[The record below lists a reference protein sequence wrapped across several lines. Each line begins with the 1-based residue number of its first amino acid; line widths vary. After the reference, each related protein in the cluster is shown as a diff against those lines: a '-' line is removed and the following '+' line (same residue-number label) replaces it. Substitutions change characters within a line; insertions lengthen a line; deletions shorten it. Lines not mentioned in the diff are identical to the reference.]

1 VPARRAPTAGDT
13 QSRYIPGTR
22 GRMAGVAP
30 AQDVAG
36 GTVMEWIEYA
46 KAAGAFIGACGIA
59 TLAKLYHDKVVTGKD
74 TELKIKEGEIARLQ
88 SDLLKAQTQAK
99 SAEEHGAPAHRD
111 LLVLRTQLTGMIE
124 HLAAALHAQ
133 AASLYIPVFN
143 AGDEKSASPRSFAFV
158 AAWNTD
164 PGATAAILK
173 MKLVESWTIVGE
185 CWDKA
190 TLIGSNNLQA
200 NVRHV
205 ASYDKQSGFVPVHT
219 LVSPVHWQ
227 GRQIGIV
234 QVFNKTLPGNAYDLD
249 EHGFQSDD
257 RRQLQETL
265 QETSDAGMARTL
277 HYFQSSPEA
286 MRVLGLQDELNLENA
301 VIMYID
307 LTQSSALFDELPLI
321 DAARLINRF
330 NQNIYK
336 RIAPFSGI
344 VEKFNG
350 DGTLIRF
357 HYVDFDST
365 VPMSNPVLRAVCAAA
380 DLLGEFRAF
389 KAQRWRG
396 LASDVADAVKLRIT
410 IALGPVVSTNMG
422 PQQFQTPT
430 AMGQCVN
437 RSAKMIAYAPRDRD
451 VMLVDDHVG
460 RALKQIDERYLA
472 ALAAFDGWSPDTARQ
487 SPSLAGHRYFE
498 VTPEPFRRAAM
509 DFRQPTYAPAP

>member
-1 VPARRAPTAGDT
+1 M
-13 QSRYIPGTR
+13 I
-22 GRMAGVAP
+22 
-30 AQDVAG
+30 
-36 GTVMEWIEYA
+36 EWIEYA
-46 KAAGAFIGACGIA
+46 KIAGAFIGACGIA
-59 TLAKLYHDKVVTGKD
+59 TLAKLYHDKVVAGKD
-74 TELKIKEGEIARLQ
+74 TELKIKEAEITRLEA
-88 SDLLKAQTQAK
+88 DLLKVRSRVK
-99 SAEEHGAPAHRD
+99 SAEEDSVPGHRD
-111 LLVLRTQLTGMIE
+111 LIRLRAQLTEMIE
-124 HLAAALHAQ
+124 SLAGTLRAQ

-143 AGDEKSASPRSFAFV
+143 AGDEKTASPRSFAFV
-158 AAWNTD
+158 AAWNMD

-190 TLIGSNNLQA
+190 ALIGSNNLQA

-205 ASYDKQSGFVPVHT
+205 ASYDKQSGFVPMHT
-219 LVSPVHWQ
+219 LVSPVRWQ

-234 QVFNKTLPGNAYDLD
+234 QVFNKTLPGNAYGLD

-257 RRQLQETL
+257 RRQLLETL
-265 QETSDAGMARTL
+265 QETSDAGMAGTL
-277 HYFQSSPEA
+277 HYFQSNPEA

-301 VIMYID
+301 VIMYVD

-330 NQNIYK
+330 SQNIYK
-336 RIAPFSGI
+336 RIGPFSGI

-357 HYVDFDST
+357 HYAGFDSHA
-365 VPMSNPVLRAVCAAA
+365 PMSNPVLRAICAAA
-380 DLLGEFRAF
+380 ELLGGFKAF
-389 KAQRWRG
+389 KAQRWQG
-396 LASDVADAVKLRIT
+396 LAADVAEAVKLRIT

-437 RSAKMIAYAPRDRD
+437 RSAKMVTFAPRDRD
-451 VMLVDDHVG
+451 VMLVDDNVSK
-460 RALKQIDERYLA
+460 ALKQIDEHYVA
-472 ALAAFDGWSPDTARQ
+472 ALTAFDSWSSDTARQ

-498 VTPEPFRRAAM
+498 VTPELFRLAAM
-509 DFRQPTYAPAP
+509 EFHQPPYAQAP